1 MSRYIIMNFGKKKGL
16 HWINAYKQF
25 DSGSRMFYVSKIPTK
40 ILARIVLEIKS
51 WSIKEPKPPK
61 GE

>member
-1 MSRYIIMNFGKKKGL
+1 MNFGKKKGL